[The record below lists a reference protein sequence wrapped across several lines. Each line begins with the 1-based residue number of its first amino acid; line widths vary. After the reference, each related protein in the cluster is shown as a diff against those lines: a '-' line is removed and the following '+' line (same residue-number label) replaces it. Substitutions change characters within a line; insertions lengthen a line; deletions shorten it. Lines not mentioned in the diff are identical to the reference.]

1 MTNKI
6 MKFSNFKF
14 PSITFRGKS
23 DKQSTTSFVKEMDV
37 NQEYLEAFRTK
48 SYIDICKK
56 VQTHIG
62 SSSSSVH
69 DHHVHLCDILLE
81 PQNETIANLVETFGV
96 HHLVLDFFQAGLEA
110 WQICEQ
116 LLESVHQANAN
127 HRKVKRVVKLAQ
139 RVPDAK
145 RCRKIY
151 EELAS
156 YSSSVN
162 PLSAFDPEK
171 FPKLHTNHKQLLK
184 RLTAKHTRIIRK
196 QKLITFLKK
205 SGGCALIAS
214 YAVLAVV
221 LLVLACHGLVVTVA
235 APGLIGCFLGF
246 TKKRGAGKTGV
257 KTSELKRVGVQLD
270 MAAKGVYTMIK
281 DLDTMGWLVGRLHNE
296 VEFGRAMARKC
307 VGNRK
312 PDVLEEV
319 MKEFRVHESCF
330 LEQLEELEDH
340 IYLCLLNVNRS
351 RRLLVE
357 EIMPS

>member
-1 MTNKI
+1 
-6 MKFSNFKF
+6 
-14 PSITFRGKS
+14 
-23 DKQSTTSFVKEMDV
+23 MDV
-37 NQEYLEAFRTK
+37 NQEYLEAFRTQ

-62 SSSSSVH
+62 LSSSSSCVH
-69 DHHVHLCDILLE
+69 DHYNHLCDILLE
-81 PQNETIANLVETFGV
+81 PQNETITNLAETFRV
-96 HHLVLDFFQAGLEA
+96 DHLVLDFFEAGLEA
-110 WQICEQ
+110 WRTCEQ
-116 LLESVHQANAN
+116 LLESVHQANAS

-145 RCRKIY
+145 RCKKIY
-151 EELAS
+151 AELAS

-171 FPKLHTNHKQLLK
+171 FPKLHTDQKQLLK
-184 RLTAKHTRIIRK
+184 RLTAKHTRIKRK
-196 QKLITFLKK
+196 QKLVTFLKK
-205 SGGCALIAS
+205 FGGCALITS
-214 YAVLAVV
+214 YTILAVV
-221 LLVLACHGLVVTVA
+221 LLVLACHGLVVAIA
-235 APGLIGCFLGF
+235 APGLIGCVVGL
-246 TKKRGAGKTGV
+246 TKKRDAGMKRV

-270 MAAKGVYTMIK
+270 MAAKGIYTMIK

-296 VEFGRAMARKC
+296 VEFGKAMARKC
-307 VGNRK
+307 VVNRK

-330 LEQLEELEDH
+330 MEQLEELEDH

-357 EIMPS
+357 EIMPR